1 MSTAPSST
9 EPLGGWLR
17 ATRDVSPLLSF
28 RAAGLRGRARRVAT
42 IGLGVI
48 LLVTV
53 LAAWLPGYLPDVDG
67 RRHDVLLLLPSGYI
81 GVLAIAIVSSVASGG
96 GRELMPREQAVAF
109 PVSPVTDH
117 LGALLMAPLN
127 IAWLL
132 QSWTLLGATAYAI
145 GPHWQL
151 LLAQLPVVGWLLAAT
166 SIAQLVS
173 WSMEWVRRGAHGTL
187 LARGLVGG
195 AAASM
200 AVLVTTHRLV
210 PLLDHS
216 PTVRISY
223 GVLYGATGEVLPW
236 LAVVVEILAI
246 ALIAIFLGG
255 LVAVRVARRPARDEA
270 RVESSIQTPRGN
282 PGSDFAALV
291 RTDRVG
297 IWRSVPLRRG
307 LAVLA
312 IMPGLVAVA
321 GALDW
326 EMLTILPGLVASGG
340 ALLFGVNSWCLD
352 GRGALWRD
360 SLPVPPRQVFAS
372 RV

>member
-1 MSTAPSST
+1 
-9 EPLGGWLR
+9 
-17 ATRDVSPLLSF
+17 
-28 RAAGLRGRARRVAT
+28 
-42 IGLGVI
+42 
-48 LLVTV
+48 
-53 LAAWLPGYLPDVDG
+53 
-67 RRHDVLLLLPSGYI
+67 
-81 GVLAIAIVSSVASGG
+81 
-96 GRELMPREQAVAF
+96 
-109 PVSPVTDH
+109 
-117 LGALLMAPLN
+117 
-127 IAWLL
+127 
-132 QSWTLLGATAYAI
+132 
-145 GPHWQL
+145 
-151 LLAQLPVVGWLLAAT
+151 
-166 SIAQLVS
+166 
-173 WSMEWVRRGAHGTL
+173 
-187 LARGLVGG
+187 
-195 AAASM
+195 M

-246 ALIAIFLGG
+246 ALVAIFLGG

-372 RV
+372 RVWVLVEVLLIASLVTIGLAALRAGVPSTAQVAAVLCACVVVTLQVTATALRWSVRRPFAVDMRSARATPAPPLVMVGYSARLALTTTMTGLLFSISGHAPAGVSLLLALPFVFFSAAKLVGIADEWADPKVRSRVVAAVAS